1 MVVGQ
6 EYEGFIVPGNNS
18 NDPSGKYFVFIPELS
33 YNSGTSFAP
42 FEAAN
47 EISGNGLTRWRDF
60 TTDEV
65 FSSGSYKPLQIG
77 MKVAVKF
84 RTTSLNSAYICRV
97 KTNSPMLLPA
107 SVRDQQYIINKT
119 IKGSYI
125 IQDDSTGE
133 TYIVNANGKT
143 NIIMDNNRI
152 LLKVT
157 QGAKANGAVVHNGGF
172 EVEESGMTY
181 TIGNVGF
188 RVDESGIIMNVGDNI
203 FAMTESGVSFKS
215 RKLDLDVDNALNIKA
230 EYVKITGLSDLNLF
244 SNDTKITG
252 NTNMNITGHNIKIE
266 PDALGSL
273 HLYGSYIY
281 VSSLVNTSIKGT
293 NVDISGLVNTSISG
307 PIMTMSGQQVTLSGP
322 SLAIDAASI
331 MMDGMIL
338 GNMGVGKAVGTSSVV
353 MNKTVSAS
361 LYAAFAGISFGTML
375 SDPISGSI
383 NSVLVSTVPGT
394 ANPVGNLLTPFRL
407 SKVVGG
413 DISQKLSKVLI
424 SDNAYKDNVSKNIF
438 GERITHG
445 ISI

>member
-1 MVVGQ
+1 MIVGQ

-33 YNSGTSFAP
+33 YNSGTSFSP
-42 FEAAN
+42 YEAAN
-47 EISGNGLTRWRDF
+47 EISGNGLTRWKDF
-60 TTDEV
+60 ATGET
-65 FSSGSYKPLQIG
+65 FSSGSYKPLQVG
-77 MKVAVKF
+77 MKVGVKF

-97 KTNSPMLLPA
+97 KTDSPMLLPA
-107 SVRDQQYIINKT
+107 SVRDQQYVVNKT
-119 IKGSYI
+119 VKGSYI

-133 TYIVNANGKT
+133 THIVNSNGKT
-143 NIIMDNNRI
+143 NVIMDDNRI

-157 QGAKANGAVVHNGGF
+157 KGGRADGAIVHDGGF

-203 FAMTESGVSFKS
+203 FYMTESGISLKS
-215 RKLDLDVDNALNIKA
+215 RKMDIDIDNALNVKA
-230 EYVKITGLSDLNLF
+230 EHTKITGLADLHLF

-252 NTNMNITGHNIKIE
+252 NTAMNITGHNIKIE

-307 PIMTMSGQQVTLSGP
+307 PVMTVSGQQLTLSGT
-322 SLAIDAASI
+322 SMAIDATSI

-338 GNMGVGKAVGTSSVV
+338 GNMGIGKAIGTSSVV
-353 MNKTVSAS
+353 MNKTIDLS
-361 LYAAFAGISFGTML
+361 LYASFAGISFGTML

-413 DISQKLSKVLI
+413 DISQKLSKVI
-424 SDNAYKDNVSKNIF
+424 VSDNAYKDNVSDKIF

-445 ISI
+445 ISL